1 MGNSGVWLGPPPTPL
16 CLLIFP
22 RRSSCI
28 VSGLVLDLSQ
38 SLYQHDYH
46 SHLSVPPV
54 TPRSCEVPRAES
66 FTEDLGKASSGGA
79 RCHWT
84 VRMIA
89 RAAHRTC
96 PGLPSPRLSVH
107 LPSYCRLRSSRKS
120 GQPLAPFGSGGLV
133 PVSRCLTAK
142 AKVPVLIS
150 SGGV

>member
-1 MGNSGVWLGPPPTPL
+1 M
-16 CLLIFP
+16 
-22 RRSSCI
+22 
-28 VSGLVLDLSQ
+28 LDLSQ
-38 SLYQHDYH
+38 SLYQHDGH

-79 RCHWT
+79 RRHWT

-96 PGLPSPRLSVH
+96 PGLPSPSLSVH
-107 LPSYCRLRSSRKS
+107 LPSYCRLHSSRKS

-133 PVSRCLTAK
+133 PVSQVSHCQGQSPCADFFWGRLEFLLTG
-142 AKVPVLIS
+142 S
-150 SGGV
+150 